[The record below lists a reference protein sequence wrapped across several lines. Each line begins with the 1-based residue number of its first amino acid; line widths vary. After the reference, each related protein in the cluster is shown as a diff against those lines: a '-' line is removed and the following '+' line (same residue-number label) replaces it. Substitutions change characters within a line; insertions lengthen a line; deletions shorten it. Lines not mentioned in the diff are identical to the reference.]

1 MARLSQKRE
10 AGENGARVSSW
21 PREALCCTKALLFI
35 ESIFKSRGSLRAP
48 ESKHW
53 SYRILALR
61 STSMHEEEH
70 HRIAELCAGLQRS
83 ANARA
88 VMLVD
93 RNGQFITSHGEVE
106 DLDMTSLASLTAGNM
121 AATGGLARLM
131 GEKEFPN
138 IFHEGERDHLH
149 LSSVGKRAILVVM
162 FDRRSSLGL
171 VRLRVR
177 QTTALLSAVFKDMQ
191 ARSSQNAQA
200 SPLADVTDAE
210 IDNLFK

>member
-1 MARLSQKRE
+1 M
-10 AGENGARVSSW
+10 
-21 PREALCCTKALLFI
+21 
-35 ESIFKSRGSLRAP
+35 
-48 ESKHW
+48 
-53 SYRILALR
+53 ALR

-70 HRIAELCAGLQRS
+70 QRISELCSGLQRS

-106 DLDMTSLASLTAGNM
+106 HLDMTSLASLTAGNM
-121 AATGGLARLM
+121 AATSGLARLM

-138 IFHEGERDHLH
+138 IFHEGEKDHLH
-149 LSSVGKRAILVVM
+149 LSIVGQRAILVVM

-171 VRLRVR
+171 VRLRVK
-177 QTTALLSAVFKDMQ
+177 QTTALLNGVFEDMHSRSQ
-191 ARSSQNAQA
+191 AGAA
-200 SPLADVTDAE
+200 KSPLADVTEAE

>member
-1 MARLSQKRE
+1 M
-10 AGENGARVSSW
+10 
-21 PREALCCTKALLFI
+21 
-35 ESIFKSRGSLRAP
+35 
-48 ESKHW
+48 
-53 SYRILALR
+53 ALR

-70 HRIAELCAGLQRS
+70 QEISELCGALQRS

-106 DLDMTSLASLTAGNM
+106 HLDLTSLASLTAGNM
-121 AATGGLARLM
+121 AATSGLARLM

-138 IFHEGERDHLH
+138 IFHEGEKDHLH
-149 LSSVGKRAILVVM
+149 LSIVGQRAILVVM

-171 VRLRVR
+171 VRLRVK
-177 QTTALLSAVFKDMQ
+177 QTTVLLNGVFEAMQTRSEKSAPQ
-191 ARSSQNAQA
+191 
-200 SPLADVTDAE
+200 SPLAGVTDAE